1 MNAEITQ
8 YMKELENVTKDPSI
22 LTADQ
27 INSEINVVYKVI
39 GMTSTADTSS
49 MTTAEKKELEEV
61 ALKVKDILKILSD
74 AKKAIDLT
82 AREKTS
88 KKKQTPFKTND
99 VAEAKATNVVD
110 IKEISKEELLN
121 EQKVVTPVPE
131 TEKEIPAPVVE
142 EVKEIPAPVKNEITP
157 EEERREDA
165 NSVGWEDK
173 EYQIPAP
180 APEEKIPEP
189 VVEKEIPA
197 PQAQMFPEN
206 SKVERPVKP
215 TSPKPVT
222 PPVLQ
227 NANHVP
233 VEEKKEDISILSD
246 EEEAEV
252 IVVDEEKLKKEREQ
266 AQEEYYKASKEYNE
280 IVDELS
286 KPFDGD
292 DDIDIVDYQI
302 KESEDETKEKK
313 ESLRIETEEE
323 RKAREA
329 EIDETFQNLPEEF
342 HLMNIKKVNRT
353 KISDTLKEI
362 SKLNTDSID
371 IKKTNFVEYDVND
384 KQMVKEY
391 VRSHNDQVASPKV
404 SRIALLMSGHY
415 EEITA
420 FGNMD
425 MFAIARAVNNSDI
438 SFAQRENEILHQ
450 IYDHVKYVSYSKT
463 KPDFSTWAKNIMYPD
478 LQSLYYAVYDANSTG
493 QNTYNFR
500 CPYCNEV
507 ISVTRKNSELS
518 VAVPKELTETEL
530 EGFITTKEVRD
541 VNFTKLSKWAHNVII
556 KKKLPITNN
565 IINYAI
571 PTVQDYLTTI
581 SIAEQINANRDFDTS
596 AISKVDELSNLGTS
610 EEDIVLRD
618 NITRML
624 AYLYVKEMG
633 ILTRVEGTKSFRY
646 IGTRSKADI
655 ISYINEYSIDDYN
668 SLFEGQ
674 DVTDIMSKTAARY
687 YLQNVPCNNEKCGK
701 NIKFVGID
709 PKDIFFFKI
718 GEARDS
724 MI

>member
-99 VAEAKATNVVD
+99 VAEAKTTNVVD
-110 IKEISKEELLN
+110 IKEVTKEELLN
-121 EQKVVTPVPE
+121 EQKIVSQSHDA
-131 TEKEIPAPVVE
+131 EKEIPAPVVE
-142 EVKEIPAPVKNEITP
+142 EVKEIPAPVKDEITP
-157 EEERREDA
+157 EEERRENA
-165 NSVGWEDK
+165 NSVGLEDK
-173 EYQIPAP
+173 EYQITAP
-180 APEEKIPEP
+180 APEEKISEP

-206 SKVERPVKP
+206 SKVEQPVKP
-215 TSPKPVT
+215 VSPKPVDPAST
-222 PPVLQ
+222 
-227 NANHVP
+227 P
-233 VEEKKEDISILSD
+233 VEEKKENISILSD

-292 DDIDIVDYQI
+292 DDIDIVEYQI

-323 RKAREA
+323 RKVREA

-541 VNFTKLSKWAHNVII
+541 VNFTKLSKWAHNVVI

-581 SIAEQINANRDFDTS
+581 SIAEQINASRDFDTS

-610 EEDIVLRD
+610 EEDIVMRD

>member
-8 YMKELENVTKDPSI
+8 YMKELEAVTQDPSI
-22 LTADQ
+22 LTVDQ
-27 INSEINVVYKVI
+27 INSEINVVYKVV
-39 GMTSTADTSS
+39 GMTSTTDTSN

-61 ALKVKDILKILSD
+61 ALKVKDILKVLSD
-74 AKKAIDLT
+74 AKKTIELT

-110 IKEISKEELLN
+110 TKEVSKEELLN
-121 EQKVVTPVPE
+121 EQKVIPE
-131 TEKEIPAPVVE
+131 PAVEKEIPAPIVE
-142 EVKEIPAPVKNEITP
+142 EPKEIPAPVKEEVVITP

-165 NSVGWEDK
+165 NSVGE
-173 EYQIPAP
+173 EYPIPAP
-180 APEEKIPEP
+180 APKEKIPEP

-206 SKVERPVKP
+206 SKVEQPVKP
-215 TSPKPVT
+215 ASPKPVA
-222 PPVLQ
+222 P
-227 NANHVP
+227 AP

-266 AQEEYYKASKEYNE
+266 AQEEYDKASKEYDE

-292 DDIDIVDYQI
+292 DDIDIVDYQV
-302 KESEDETKEKK
+302 KESEDESNEKK

-500 CPYCNEV
+500 CPYCGEV

-596 AISKVDELSNLGTS
+596 AISRVDELSNLGTS

>member
-8 YMKELENVTKDPSI
+8 YMKELEAVTQDPSI
-22 LTADQ
+22 LTTEQ
-27 INSEINVVYKVI
+27 IDSEINVVYKII
-39 GMTSTADTSS
+39 GMTSTADTSH
-49 MTTAEKKELEEV
+49 MTTNEKKELEEV
-61 ALKVKDILKILSD
+61 ALKVKDILKTLSD
-74 AKKAIDLT
+74 AKKAINLT
-82 AREKTS
+82 TREKTTP
-88 KKKQTPFKTND
+88 KKKQSPFKSTD
-99 VAEAKATNVVD
+99 VSEAKAENVVD
-110 IKEISKEELLN
+110 TKEVTKEELLN
-121 EQKVVTPVPE
+121 EQKVIPE
-131 TEKEIPAPVVE
+131 PEKEIPAPVIE
-142 EVKEIPAPVKNEITP
+142 EVKEIPAPVKEEVEITP

-165 NSVGWEDK
+165 NSIGWEDK

-180 APEEKIPEP
+180 APEEKIPEQ

-206 SKVERPVKP
+206 SKVETPVKS
-215 TSPKPVT
+215 TVSKPVT

-233 VEEKKEDISILSD
+233 IEEKKEDISILSD
-246 EEEAEV
+246 EEESEV
-252 IVVDEEKLKKEREQ
+252 IVVDDEKLKKEREQ
-266 AQEEYYKASKEYNE
+266 AREEYEKSSKEYDE

-292 DDIDIVDYQI
+292 DDIDIVDYQV
-302 KESEDETKEKK
+302 KESEDEASEKK
-313 ESLRIETEEE
+313 EVLKIETEEE

-329 EIDETFQNLPEEF
+329 EIDETFQNIPEEF

-371 IKKTNFVEYDVND
+371 IKNTNFVEYDVND

-500 CPYCNEV
+500 CPYCGEV

-541 VNFTKLSKWAHNVII
+541 VNFTKLSKWAHNVLI

-581 SIAEQINANRDFDTS
+581 SVAEQINASRDFDTS
-596 AISKVDELSNLGTS
+596 AIARVDELSSLGTS
-610 EEDIVLRD
+610 EEDIILRD

-687 YLQNVPCNNEKCGK
+687 YLQDVPCNNEKCGK

>member
-8 YMKELENVTKDPSI
+8 YMKELEAVTQDPSI

-27 INSEINVVYKVI
+27 IDSEINVVYKVI
-39 GMTSTADTSS
+39 GMTSTADTSN

-110 IKEISKEELLN
+110 TKEVSKEELLN

-131 TEKEIPAPVVE
+131 TEKEIPTPVVE
-142 EVKEIPAPVKNEITP
+142 EVKEIPAPVK
-157 EEERREDA
+157 EEVVIA
-165 NSVGWEDK
+165 QEDK

-206 SKVERPVKP
+206 SKVEQPVKP
-215 TSPKPVT
+215 ASPKPAA
-222 PPVLQ
+222 L
-227 NANHVP
+227 

-266 AQEEYYKASKEYNE
+266 AREEYDKASKEYDE

-292 DDIDIVDYQI
+292 DDIDIVDYQV
-302 KESEDETKEKK
+302 KESEDESNEKK
-313 ESLRIETEEE
+313 ESLRIETDEE

-500 CPYCNEV
+500 CPYCGEV

-541 VNFTKLSKWAHNVII
+541 VNFTKLSKWAHNVVI

-581 SIAEQINANRDFDTS
+581 SVAEQINASRDFDTS
-596 AISKVDELSNLGTS
+596 AISRVDELSNLGT
-610 EEDIVLRD
+610 
-618 NITRML
+618 
-624 AYLYVKEMG
+624 
-633 ILTRVEGTKSFRY
+633 
-646 IGTRSKADI
+646 
-655 ISYINEYSIDDYN
+655 
-668 SLFEGQ
+668 
-674 DVTDIMSKTAARY
+674 
-687 YLQNVPCNNEKCGK
+687 
-701 NIKFVGID
+701 
-709 PKDIFFFKI
+709 
-718 GEARDS
+718 
-724 MI
+724 

>member
-74 AKKAIDLT
+74 TKKAIDLT

-110 IKEISKEELLN
+110 MKEISKEELLN
-121 EQKVVTPVPE
+121 EQKIASQSHDA
-131 TEKEIPAPVVE
+131 EKEIPAPVVE
-142 EVKEIPAPVKNEITP
+142 EVKEIPAPVKDEIT
-157 EEERREDA
+157 
-165 NSVGWEDK
+165 
-173 EYQIPAP
+173 
-180 APEEKIPEP
+180 PEEKIPEP
-189 VVEKEIPA
+189 VVEKEILS

-215 TSPKPVT
+215 VSPKPVAPAPT
-222 PPVLQ
+222 
-227 NANHVP
+227 P
-233 VEEKKEDISILSD
+233 VEEKKENISILSD

-266 AQEEYYKASKEYNE
+266 AQEEYNKASKEYNE

-541 VNFTKLSKWAHNVII
+541 VNFTKLSKWAHNVVI

-581 SIAEQINANRDFDTS
+581 SIAEQINASRDFDTS

-610 EEDIVLRD
+610 EEDIILRD

>member
-8 YMKELENVTKDPSI
+8 YMKELEAVIQDPSI
-22 LTADQ
+22 LTAEQ
-27 INSEINVVYKVI
+27 IDSEINTVYKVI
-39 GMTSTADTSS
+39 GMTSTADTSH
-49 MTTAEKKELEEV
+49 MTPNEKKELEDI
-61 ALKVKDILKILSD
+61 ALKVKDILKTLSD
-74 AKKAIDLT
+74 TKKAINLT
-82 AREKTS
+82 TREKATP
-88 KKKQTPFKTND
+88 KKKQSPFKPTD
-99 VAEAKATNVVD
+99 VSEAKAENVVD
-110 IKEISKEELLN
+110 TKEVTKEELLN
-121 EQKVVTPVPE
+121 EQKVIPAPIVEDTR
-131 TEKEIPAPVVE
+131 EIPAPI
-142 EVKEIPAPVKNEITP
+142 KDEITITP

-165 NSVGWEDK
+165 NSVGK
-173 EYQIPAP
+173 EYPMSAP

-206 SKVERPVKP
+206 SKVETPVKP
-215 TSPKPVT
+215 ATPKPVT
-222 PPVLQ
+222 PT
-227 NANHVP
+227 P

-246 EEEAEV
+246 EEESEI
-252 IVVDEEKLKKEREQ
+252 IVVDDEKLKKEREQ
-266 AQEEYYKASKEYNE
+266 AQEEYVKASKEYEE
-280 IVDELS
+280 IVEELS

-292 DDIDIVDYQI
+292 DDIDIVDYQV
-302 KESEDETKEKK
+302 KESEDEALEKK
-313 ESLRIETEEE
+313 ESLQIETEEE

-371 IKKTNFVEYDVND
+371 IKNTNFVEYDVND

-541 VNFTKLSKWAHNVII
+541 VNFTKLSKWAHSVII

-581 SIAEQINANRDFDTS
+581 SIAEQINASRDFDTS
-596 AISKVDELSNLGTS
+596 AIARVDELSNLGTS

>member
-8 YMKELENVTKDPSI
+8 YMKELEAVIQDPSI
-22 LTADQ
+22 LTAEQ
-27 INSEINVVYKVI
+27 IDSEINVVYKVI
-39 GMTSTADTSS
+39 GMTSTADTSH
-49 MTTAEKKELEEV
+49 MTPNEKKELEDI
-61 ALKVKDILKILSD
+61 ALKVKDIMKILSD
-74 AKKAIDLT
+74 TKKAINLT
-82 AREKTS
+82 TREKATP
-88 KKKQTPFKTND
+88 KKKQTPFKSTD
-99 VAEAKATNVVD
+99 VSEAKAENVVD
-110 IKEISKEELLN
+110 TKEVTKEELLN
-121 EQKVVTPVPE
+121 EQKVIPEPVV
-131 TEKEIPAPVVE
+131 EKEIPAPVKE
-142 EVKEIPAPVKNEITP
+142 EITITP

-165 NSVGWEDK
+165 NSVGWDNGFRIPEPVKEEDVIAQEDK
-173 EYQIPAP
+173 EYQIPAL

-189 VVEKEIPA
+189 IVEKEIPT

-206 SKVERPVKP
+206 SKVETSVKP
-215 TSPKPVT
+215 AAPKPVA
-222 PPVLQ
+222 PAPV
-227 NANHVP
+227 
-233 VEEKKEDISILSD
+233 EKKEDISILSD
-246 EEEAEV
+246 EEESEI
-252 IVVDEEKLKKEREQ
+252 IVVDDEKLKKEREQ
-266 AQEEYYKASKEYNE
+266 AQEEYVKASKEYEE
-280 IVDELS
+280 IVEELS

-292 DDIDIVDYQI
+292 DDIDIVDYQV
-302 KESEDETKEKK
+302 KESEDEVLEKK
-313 ESLRIETEEE
+313 ETLQIETEEE

-371 IKKTNFVEYDVND
+371 IKNTNFVEYDVND

-500 CPYCNEV
+500 CPYCGEL

-541 VNFTKLSKWAHNVII
+541 VNFSKLSKWAHSVII

-565 IINYAI
+565 IVNYAI

-581 SIAEQINANRDFDTS
+581 SIAEQINASRDFDTS
-596 AISKVDELSNLGTS
+596 AISRVDELSNLGTS
-610 EEDIVLRD
+610 EEDIILRD

-687 YLQNVPCNNEKCGK
+687 YLQDVPCNNEKCGK

>member
-8 YMKELENVTKDPSI
+8 YMKELEAVTQDPSI

-27 INSEINVVYKVI
+27 IDSEINVVYKVV
-39 GMTSTADTSS
+39 GMTSTTDTSN
-49 MTTAEKKELEEV
+49 MTTAEKKELEEA

-74 AKKAIDLT
+74 AKKAIELT

-99 VAEAKATNVVD
+99 VSEAKATNVVD
-110 IKEISKEELLN
+110 AKEVSKEELLN
-121 EQKVVTPVPE
+121 EQKVTHE
-131 TEKEIPAPVVE
+131 AEKEIPAPVVE
-142 EVKEIPAPVKNEITP
+142 EVKEIPAPVK
-157 EEERREDA
+157 EEVVIA
-165 NSVGWEDK
+165 QEDK

-197 PQAQMFPEN
+197 TQAQMFPEN
-206 SKVERPVKP
+206 SKVEQPVKP
-215 TSPKPVT
+215 VAPKPVA
-222 PPVLQ
+222 P
-227 NANHVP
+227 AH

-246 EEEAEV
+246 EEESEI
-252 IVVDEEKLKKEREQ
+252 IVVDDEKLKKEREQ
-266 AQEEYYKASKEYNE
+266 AQEEYDKASKEYDE

-292 DDIDIVDYQI
+292 DDIDIVDYQV
-302 KESEDETKEKK
+302 KESEDESNEKK

-541 VNFTKLSKWAHNVII
+541 VNFSKLSKWAHSVII

-581 SIAEQINANRDFDTS
+581 SIAEQINASRDFDTS
-596 AISKVDELSNLGTS
+596 AIARVDELSNLGTS

>member
-8 YMKELENVTKDPSI
+8 YMKELEAVTQDPSI
-22 LTADQ
+22 LTAEQ
-27 INSEINVVYKVI
+27 IDYEINNVVYKVI
-39 GMTSTADTSS
+39 GMTSTADTSN

-61 ALKVKDILKILSD
+61 ALKVKDILKVLSD
-74 AKKAIDLT
+74 AKKAINLT

-88 KKKQTPFKTND
+88 KKKQTPFKTDD

-110 IKEISKEELLN
+110 TKEVTKEELLN
-121 EQKVVTPVPE
+121 EQKVVTSVPE
-131 TEKEIPAPVVE
+131 AEKEIPAPVVE
-142 EVKEIPAPVKNEITP
+142 EVKEIPAPVKDEITP

-165 NSVGWEDK
+165 NSVGWE
-173 EYQIPAP
+173 PAP

-206 SKVERPVKP
+206 SKVEQP
-215 TSPKPVT
+215 TKPVSPAPT
-222 PPVLQ
+222 
-227 NANHVP
+227 P

-266 AQEEYYKASKEYNE
+266 AQEEYDKASKEYDE

-292 DDIDIVDYQI
+292 DDIDIVDYQV
-302 KESEDETKEKK
+302 KESEDESTEKK

-463 KPDFSTWAKNIMYPD
+463 KPDFTTWAKNIMYPD

-500 CPYCNEV
+500 CPYCGEV

-541 VNFTKLSKWAHNVII
+541 VNFTKLSKWAHSVII

-581 SIAEQINANRDFDTS
+581 SIAEQINASRDFDTS
-596 AISKVDELSNLGTS
+596 AIARVDELSNLGTS

>member
-99 VAEAKATNVVD
+99 VAEAKTTNVVD
-110 IKEISKEELLN
+110 IKEVTKEELLN
-121 EQKVVTPVPE
+121 EQKIVSQSHDA
-131 TEKEIPAPVVE
+131 EKEIPAPVVE
-142 EVKEIPAPVKNEITP
+142 EVKEIPAPVKDEITP
-157 EEERREDA
+157 EEERRENA
-165 NSVGWEDK
+165 NSVGLEDK
-173 EYQIPAP
+173 EYQITAP
-180 APEEKIPEP
+180 APEEKISEP

-206 SKVERPVKP
+206 SKVEQPVKP
-215 TSPKPVT
+215 VSPKPVDPAST
-222 PPVLQ
+222 
-227 NANHVP
+227 P
-233 VEEKKEDISILSD
+233 VEEKKENISILSD

-292 DDIDIVDYQI
+292 DDIDIVEYQI

-323 RKAREA
+323 RKVREA

-463 KPDFSTWAKNIMYPD
+463 KPDFSTWAKNIMYPE

-541 VNFTKLSKWAHNVII
+541 VNFTKLSKWAHNVVI

-581 SIAEQINANRDFDTS
+581 SIAEQINASRDFDTS

-610 EEDIVLRD
+610 EEDIVMRD

>member
-8 YMKELENVTKDPSI
+8 YMKELEAVTQDPSI

-27 INSEINVVYKVI
+27 IDSEINVVYKVI
-39 GMTSTADTSS
+39 GMTSTADTSN
-49 MTTAEKKELEEV
+49 MTTAEKKELEKV
-61 ALKVKDILKILSD
+61 ALKVKDILKVLSD

-82 AREKTS
+82 TREKTS
-88 KKKQTPFKTND
+88 KKKQIPFKTND

-110 IKEISKEELLN
+110 TKEVSKEELLN
-121 EQKVVTPVPE
+121 EQKVTPEV
-131 TEKEIPAPVVE
+131 EKEIPAPVVE
-142 EVKEIPAPVKNEITP
+142 EVKEIPAPVKDEITP

-180 APEEKIPEP
+180 ATEEKIPEP

-197 PQAQMFPEN
+197 PQPQAQMFPEN

-215 TSPKPVT
+215 ASPKPVA
-222 PPVLQ
+222 P
-227 NANHVP
+227 AP

-266 AQEEYYKASKEYNE
+266 AQEEYDKASKEYDE

-292 DDIDIVDYQI
+292 DDIDIVDYQV
-302 KESEDETKEKK
+302 KESEDESNEKK

-500 CPYCNEV
+500 CPYCGEV

-541 VNFTKLSKWAHNVII
+541 VNFTKLSKWAHSVII

-581 SIAEQINANRDFDTS
+581 SVAEQINSGRDFDTS
-596 AISKVDELSNLGTS
+596 AISRVDELSNLGTS

>member
-8 YMKELENVTKDPSI
+8 YMKELESITQDPSI
-22 LTADQ
+22 LTVEQ
-27 INSEINVVYKVI
+27 INSEINIVYKVI
-39 GMTSTADTSS
+39 GMTSTVDTSNMS
-49 MTTAEKKELEEV
+49 TSEKKELESV

-82 AREKTS
+82 AREKTNS
-88 KKKQTPFKTND
+88 KKKQTQFKTND
-99 VAEAKATNVVD
+99 VSEAKATNVVD
-110 IKEISKEELLN
+110 TKEISREELLN
-121 EQKVVTPVPE
+121 EQKVIASEPE
-131 TEKEIPAPVVE
+131 EKEIPTSVVETASQHEKNLIPPPSLDEYVVNEELQKNISEPIKEEEKEIPAP
-142 EVKEIPAPVKNEITP
+142 K
-157 EEERREDA
+157 
-165 NSVGWEDK
+165 
-173 EYQIPAP
+173 
-180 APEEKIPEP
+180 
-189 VVEKEIPA
+189 
-197 PQAQMFPEN
+197 AQMFPEN
-206 SKVERPVKP
+206 SKIEQPYVKP
-215 TSPKPVT
+215 DTQKQVT
-222 PPVLQ
+222 P
-227 NANHVP
+227 NS
-233 VEEKKEDISILSD
+233 VEEKKENISILSD
-246 EEEAEV
+246 EEESEV
-252 IVVDEEKLKKEREQ
+252 IVVDDEKLKKEREK
-266 AQEEYYKASKEYNE
+266 AQEEYDKASKEYDE
-280 IVDELS
+280 IVEELS

-292 DDIDIVDYQI
+292 DDIDIIDYQV
-302 KESEDETKEKK
+302 KESENEAIDKK
-313 ESLRIETEEE
+313 ETLRIETEEE

-362 SKLNTDSID
+362 SKLNTDTID
-371 IKKTNFVEYDVND
+371 IKNVNFVDYDVND

-425 MFAIARAVNNSDI
+425 MFAIARAVNNGDI

-500 CPYCNEV
+500 CPYCGEL

-541 VNFTKLSKWAHNVII
+541 VNFTKLSKWAHSVVI

-565 IINYAI
+565 IVNYAI

-581 SIAEQINANRDFDTS
+581 SIAEQINANRDFDAS
-596 AISKVDELSNLGTS
+596 AISRIDELSNLGTS
-610 EEDIVLRD
+610 EEDVILKD

-674 DVTDIMSKTAARY
+674 DVTDIMSKTTARY
-687 YLQNVPCNNEKCGK
+687 YLQDVLCNNEKCGK

>member
-1 MNAEITQ
+1 MNVEITQ
-8 YMKELENVTKDPSI
+8 YMKELEAVTKDPSI

-39 GMTSTADTSS
+39 GMSSTADTSS
-49 MTTAEKKELEEV
+49 MTMAEKKELEEV

-99 VAEAKATNVVD
+99 VSEAKATNVVD
-110 IKEISKEELLN
+110 MKEISKEELLN
-121 EQKVVTPVPE
+121 EQKIVSQSHDV
-131 TEKEIPAPVVE
+131 EKEIPAPVVE
-142 EVKEIPAPVKNEITP
+142 EVKEIPAPVKDEIMP

-189 VVEKEIPA
+189 VIEKEIPA
-197 PQAQMFPEN
+197 PHPQAQMFPEN
-206 SKVERPVKP
+206 SKVDRSVKP
-215 TSPKPVT
+215 VSPKPVAPAST
-222 PPVLQ
+222 
-227 NANHVP
+227 P
-233 VEEKKEDISILSD
+233 VEEKKENISILSD

-266 AQEEYYKASKEYNE
+266 AQEEYNKASKEYNE

-292 DDIDIVDYQI
+292 DDIDIVDYQV

-478 LQSLYYAVYDANSTG
+478 LQSLYYAVYDEN
-493 QNTYNFR
+493 
-500 CPYCNEV
+500 
-507 ISVTRKNSELS
+507 
-518 VAVPKELTETEL
+518 
-530 EGFITTKEVRD
+530 
-541 VNFTKLSKWAHNVII
+541 
-556 KKKLPITNN
+556 
-565 IINYAI
+565 
-571 PTVQDYLTTI
+571 
-581 SIAEQINANRDFDTS
+581 
-596 AISKVDELSNLGTS
+596 
-610 EEDIVLRD
+610 
-618 NITRML
+618 
-624 AYLYVKEMG
+624 
-633 ILTRVEGTKSFRY
+633 
-646 IGTRSKADI
+646 
-655 ISYINEYSIDDYN
+655 
-668 SLFEGQ
+668 
-674 DVTDIMSKTAARY
+674 
-687 YLQNVPCNNEKCGK
+687 
-701 NIKFVGID
+701 
-709 PKDIFFFKI
+709 
-718 GEARDS
+718 
-724 MI
+724 

>member
-1 MNAEITQ
+1 MNSEITQ
-8 YMKELENVTKDPSI
+8 YMKELEAVTQDPSI
-22 LTADQ
+22 LTVEQ
-27 INSEINVVYKVI
+27 IDSEINVVYKVI
-39 GMTSTADTSS
+39 GMTSTVDTSNMS
-49 MTTAEKKELEEV
+49 TSEKKELEDV
-61 ALKVKDILKILSD
+61 ALKVKDIMKILSD
-74 AKKAIDLT
+74 AKKAINLT
-82 AREKTS
+82 AREKTTS
-88 KKKQTPFKTND
+88 KKKQTQFKTSD
-99 VAEAKATNVVD
+99 VSEAKATNVVD
-110 IKEISKEELLN
+110 TKEVTKEELLN
-121 EQKVVTPVPE
+121 EQKIIPEPVV
-131 TEKEIPAPVVE
+131 EKEIPATIVE
-142 EVKEIPAPVKNEITP
+142 EPKEIPAPVKEEVVITP
-157 EEERREDA
+157 EEE
-165 NSVGWEDK
+165 

-180 APEEKIPEP
+180 APEEKIPEQ

-197 PQAQMFPEN
+197 PKVQMFPEN
-206 SKVERPVKP
+206 SKVETPAK
-215 TSPKPVT
+215 SNSSKPVA
-222 PPVLQ
+222 VES
-227 NANHVP
+227 VP
-233 VEEKKEDISILSD
+233 EQAPSIPAQKKEDISILSD
-246 EEEAEV
+246 EEESEI
-252 IVVDEEKLKKEREQ
+252 IVVDDEKLKKEREK
-266 AQEEYYKASKEYNE
+266 AQEEYDKASKEYDE
-280 IVDELS
+280 IVEELS

-292 DDIDIVDYQI
+292 DDIDIVDYQV
-302 KESEDETKEKK
+302 KESEDEAIEKK
-313 ESLRIETEEE
+313 ETLRIETEEE
-323 RKAREA
+323 RKAREE

-362 SKLNTDSID
+362 SKLNTDTID
-371 IKKTNFVEYDVND
+371 IKNVNFVDYDVND

-500 CPYCNEV
+500 CPYCGEV

-541 VNFTKLSKWAHNVII
+541 VNFTKLSKWAHSVVI

-581 SIAEQINANRDFDTS
+581 SVAEQINANRDFDTS
-596 AISKVDELSNLGTS
+596 AISRVDELSNLGTS
-610 EEDIVLRD
+610 EEDVTLRD

-674 DVTDIMSKTAARY
+674 DVTDIMSKTTARY
-687 YLQNVPCNNEKCGK
+687 YLQDVVCNNEKCGK

>member
-8 YMKELENVTKDPSI
+8 YMKELEAVIQDPSI
-22 LTADQ
+22 LTAEQ
-27 INSEINVVYKVI
+27 IDSEINVVYKVI
-39 GMTSTADTSS
+39 GMTSTADTSH
-49 MTTAEKKELEEV
+49 MTPNEKKELEDI
-61 ALKVKDILKILSD
+61 ALKVKDILKTLSD
-74 AKKAIDLT
+74 TKKAINLT
-82 AREKTS
+82 TREKATP
-88 KKKQTPFKTND
+88 KKKQSPFKSTD
-99 VAEAKATNVVD
+99 VSEAKAENVVD
-110 IKEISKEELLN
+110 TKEVTKEELLN
-121 EQKVVTPVPE
+121 EQKVIPEPVV
-131 TEKEIPAPVVE
+131 EKEIPASIVE
-142 EVKEIPAPVKNEITP
+142 DTREIPAPVKEEVAITP
-157 EEERREDA
+157 EEERHEDA
-165 NSVGWEDK
+165 NSVGK
-173 EYQIPAP
+173 EYPMSAP
-180 APEEKIPEP
+180 ATEEKIPEP

-206 SKVERPVKP
+206 SKVETPVKP
-215 TSPKPVT
+215 ATSKSVT
-222 PPVLQ
+222 PT
-227 NANHVP
+227 P
-233 VEEKKEDISILSD
+233 VEEKKENISILSD
-246 EEEAEV
+246 EEESEI
-252 IVVDEEKLKKEREQ
+252 IVVDDEKLKKERKQ
-266 AQEEYYKASKEYNE
+266 AQEEYVKASKEYEE
-280 IVDELS
+280 IVEELS

-292 DDIDIVDYQI
+292 DDIDIVDYQV
-302 KESEDETKEKK
+302 KESEDEALEKK
-313 ESLRIETEEE
+313 ETLQIETEEE

-371 IKKTNFVEYDVND
+371 IKNTNFVEYDVND

-500 CPYCNEV
+500 CPYCGEL

-518 VAVPKELTETEL
+518 VAVPKELTEDEL

-541 VNFTKLSKWAHNVII
+541 VNFTKLSKWAHSVII

-581 SIAEQINANRDFDTS
+581 SVAEQINSGRDFDTS
-596 AISKVDELSNLGTS
+596 AISRIDELSNLGTS
-610 EEDIVLRD
+610 EEDIILRD

-674 DVTDIMSKTAARY
+674 DVTDLMSKTTARY

>member
-1 MNAEITQ
+1 
-8 YMKELENVTKDPSI
+8 
-22 LTADQ
+22 
-27 INSEINVVYKVI
+27 
-39 GMTSTADTSS
+39 
-49 MTTAEKKELEEV
+49 
-61 ALKVKDILKILSD
+61 
-74 AKKAIDLT
+74 
-82 AREKTS
+82 
-88 KKKQTPFKTND
+88 
-99 VAEAKATNVVD
+99 
-110 IKEISKEELLN
+110 
-121 EQKVVTPVPE
+121 
-131 TEKEIPAPVVE
+131 
-142 EVKEIPAPVKNEITP
+142 
-157 EEERREDA
+157 
-165 NSVGWEDK
+165 
-173 EYQIPAP
+173 
-180 APEEKIPEP
+180 
-189 VVEKEIPA
+189 
-197 PQAQMFPEN
+197 
-206 SKVERPVKP
+206 
-215 TSPKPVT
+215 
-222 PPVLQ
+222 
-227 NANHVP
+227 
-233 VEEKKEDISILSD
+233 
-246 EEEAEV
+246 
-252 IVVDEEKLKKEREQ
+252 
-266 AQEEYYKASKEYNE
+266 
-280 IVDELS
+280 
-286 KPFDGD
+286 
-292 DDIDIVDYQI
+292 
-302 KESEDETKEKK
+302 
-313 ESLRIETEEE
+313 
-323 RKAREA
+323 
-329 EIDETFQNLPEEF
+329 
-342 HLMNIKKVNRT
+342 MNIKKVNRT

-425 MFAIARAVNNSDI
+425 MFAIARAVNNSDK

-500 CPYCNEV
+500 CPYCGEL

-541 VNFTKLSKWAHNVII
+541 VNFTKLSKWAHSVII

-565 IINYAI
+565 IVNYAI

-581 SIAEQINANRDFDTS
+581 SVAEQINASRDFDTS
-596 AISKVDELSNLGTS
+596 AISRIDELSNLGTS

-668 SLFEGQ
+668 SLF
-674 DVTDIMSKTAARY
+674 
-687 YLQNVPCNNEKCGK
+687 
-701 NIKFVGID
+701 
-709 PKDIFFFKI
+709 
-718 GEARDS
+718 
-724 MI
+724 

>member
-39 GMTSTADTSS
+39 GMSSTADTSS
-49 MTTAEKKELEEV
+49 MTMAEKKELEEV

-110 IKEISKEELLN
+110 MKEISKEELLN
-121 EQKVVTPVPE
+121 EQKIVTPVHE
-131 TEKEIPAPVVE
+131 AEKEIPAPVVE
-142 EVKEIPAPVKNEITP
+142 EVKEIPAPVKDEITP
-157 EEERREDA
+157 EEEKREDA
-165 NSVGWEDK
+165 NSVDWEDK

-180 APEEKIPEP
+180 APVEEKIPEP
-189 VVEKEIPA
+189 VIEKEIPA

-215 TSPKPVT
+215 VSPKPVAPAST
-222 PPVLQ
+222 
-227 NANHVP
+227 P
-233 VEEKKEDISILSD
+233 VEEKKENISILSD

-266 AQEEYYKASKEYNE
+266 AQEEYNKASKEYNE

-292 DDIDIVDYQI
+292 DDIDIVDYQV

-541 VNFTKLSKWAHNVII
+541 VNFTKLSKWAHNVVI

-581 SIAEQINANRDFDTS
+581 SIAEQINASRDFDTS

-610 EEDIVLRD
+610 EEDIILRD